1 MAVLT
6 EYVFVVW
13 GNYANAQPF
22 PTTQKVIYY
31 FLWLRTALSHL
42 QESMQDGAQDLSR
55 KQSAE
60 RLVP

>member
-6 EYVFVVW
+6 ECVFVVW

-42 QESMQDGAQDLSR
+42 QESMPDEVQDLSR
-55 KQSAE
+55 KLSAA